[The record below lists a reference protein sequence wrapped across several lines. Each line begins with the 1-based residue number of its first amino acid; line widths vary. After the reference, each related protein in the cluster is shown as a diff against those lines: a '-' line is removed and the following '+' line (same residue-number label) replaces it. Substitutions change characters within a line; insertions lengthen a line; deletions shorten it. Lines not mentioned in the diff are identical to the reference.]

1 MGWRNKEI
9 EIKEMEINKEVR
21 EKEMMMMMEEEEE
34 EFLKLYELGR
44 LFCGGISRRI

>member
-9 EIKEMEINKEVR
+9 ETKEMEINKEVR

-34 EFLKLYELGR
+34 ELLKLHELGR
-44 LFCGGISRRI
+44 LLCGGTSRRT